1 MPGVPALTHGVTEG
15 NGAYNRHSALQAGA
29 ATLASPLL
37 EKAVQSMELD
47 PEEQPIVIA
56 DYGSS
61 QGKNSLIPVRSA
73 IRSLRR
79 RIGARRAISVF
90 HVDLPANDFST
101 LFAVLN
107 ADPDR
112 YVLDEPNVFP
122 AAIGR
127 SFYGSVLPPGS
138 VHLGWSSYAVQWLSH
153 VPTLIPGHFFPAHS
167 TGKARSEFERQA
179 AEDWEAF
186 LSLRSRE
193 LRPGG
198 RLVVV
203 VPGLADDGSTGF
215 NHLVDEAN
223 AVLKEMVDDSLITAD
238 ERLRMTLGV
247 YPRRKRDLLAPFS
260 KTGKFEQ
267 LTAEVCEMSQH
278 PDASWLECER
288 DGDKATLITKHVL
301 FARSILL
308 PSLASALAQVRA
320 GDTEAIGVFGDQLE
334 ERLKRRLANRPAATH
349 SFVQT
354 IVLAKDGLDVS
365 KEGVL

>member
-1 MPGVPALTHGVTEG
+1 MPSTPALTHGVTEG
-15 NGAYNRHSALQAGA
+15 KGAYNRHSALQAGGA
-29 ATLASPLL
+29 ALALPFL

-47 PEEQPIVIA
+47 AEEQPIVIA

-61 QGKNSLIPVRSA
+61 QGKNSLLPVRSA
-73 IRSLRR
+73 IRALRR
-79 RIGARRAISVF
+79 RIGTHRAISVF

-112 YVLDEPNVFP
+112 YVLDEPSVFP

-138 VHLGWSSYAVQWLSH
+138 VHLGWSSYAAQWLSH
-153 VPTLIPGHFFPAHS
+153 IPTLIPGHFFPAHS
-167 TGKARSEFERQA
+167 TGKARSEFARQA
-179 AEDWEAF
+179 AEDWEVF
-186 LSLRSRE
+186 LSLRSKE

-203 VPGLADDGSTGF
+203 LPGLADDGSTGF
-215 NHLVDEAN
+215 NHLVDETN
-223 AVLKEMVDDSLITAD
+223 AALEEMVADALITAD
-238 ERLRMTLGV
+238 ERSRMTLGV
-247 YPRRKRDLLAPFS
+247 YPRRKRDLLAPFA
-260 KTGKFEQ
+260 KNGKFEQ

-278 PDASWLECER
+278 PDAAWLEYER
-288 DGDKATLITKHVL
+288 DRDKAALITKHVL

-308 PSLASALAQVRA
+308 PSLASALARVRA
-320 GDTEAIGVFGDQLE
+320 GNTEAIGAFGDQLE
-334 ERLKRRLANRPAATH
+334 QRLKRRLANRPAATH

-354 IVLAKDGLDVS
+354 IVLAKDGRDIS
-365 KEGVL
+365 KEGVI